1 MPLSLVLHW
10 VFTNEFRSV
19 GWRFVV
25 VVVVVDAFGAEM
37 AVRGRDVEIRQETQA
52 QDGKNR

>member
-19 GWRFVV
+19 GWRF